1 MRLLK
6 PLLETCSEEEL
17 TLLAQQYDGFYHF
30 MQLLERLAEAIQDGV
45 IDVPQDVPIPPDWP
59 EKPQRPRKKRPR
71 KPKPKHSQKPQQKQ
85 IRRPITF
92 LPALSEVIIG
102 SSAQTEE
109 QYQLFSEARSK
120 PHVLDDATIDQ
131 AVQAYEEQLTYLPLH
146 EKQLKW
152 WLADD
157 LSQAQRYQV
166 EDLLTK
172 LPLLREKTEALLTL
186 LTELRRGT
194 INRIM
199 EMNDEELG
207 AI

>member
-1 MRLLK
+1 M
-6 PLLETCSEEEL
+6 
-17 TLLAQQYDGFYHF
+17 
-30 MQLLERLAEAIQDGV
+30 
-45 IDVPQDVPIPPDWP
+45 
-59 EKPQRPRKKRPR
+59 
-71 KPKPKHSQKPQQKQ
+71 
-85 IRRPITF
+85 
-92 LPALSEVIIG
+92 IG

-109 QYQLFSEARSK
+109 QYQLFAEARSK

-172 LPLLREKTEALLTL
+172 LPPLQEKTEALLTL
-186 LTELRRGT
+186 LAELRRGT